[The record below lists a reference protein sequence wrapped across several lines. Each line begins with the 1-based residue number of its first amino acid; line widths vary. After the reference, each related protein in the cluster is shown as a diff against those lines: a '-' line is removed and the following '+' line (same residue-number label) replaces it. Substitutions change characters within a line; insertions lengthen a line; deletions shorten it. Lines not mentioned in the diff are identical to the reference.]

1 MELFINTYQYL
12 LEHPAEFLQKLATH
26 LGLSGNALLVAFL
39 LAFPLGVITA
49 RSRWAAALVNNLV
62 GAVRSI
68 PSLAV
73 MAVMLPIIGV
83 GYRPALIALTILAFP
98 PILLN
103 TQAGFQSVS
112 PSVVEA
118 ARGMGLSRTQLLR
131 SIQLPLALP
140 IILAGIRTAAVE
152 VMASATLGAIIGAGG
167 LGEYIFAGLSLGSS
181 YTHLMVI
188 GALPIALLAL
198 MADTMLYRLER
209 VAHRRSA
216 GETVPAGGALAAP
229 FTTKKGATI

>member
-1 MELFINTYQYL
+1 
-12 LEHPAEFLQKLATH
+12 
-26 LGLSGNALLVAFL
+26 
-39 LAFPLGVITA
+39 
-49 RSRWAAALVNNLV
+49 
-62 GAVRSI
+62 
-68 PSLAV
+68 
-73 MAVMLPIIGV
+73 MLPIIGV

-103 TQAGFQSVS
+103 TQAGFQSVN

-118 ARGMGLSRTQLLR
+118 ARGMGLGRTQLLW
-131 SIQLPLALP
+131 SIQIPLALP

-167 LGEYIFAGLSLGSS
+167 LGEYIFSGLSLGSS

-198 MADTMLYRLER
+198 MADTMIYRLER
-209 VAHRRSA
+209 VALRRSA
-216 GETVPAGGALAAP
+216 GENVPTAGTP
-229 FTTKKGATI
+229 DVDSVSKKGDKT